1 VEDATMPVINH
12 LLDLELRLE
21 QLASGRRLPPAG
33 AC

>member
-12 LLDLELRLE
+12 LLDLE